1 MALLAVAIVV
11 CHVAVALVMRM
22 PWPAGLLAS
31 AQLGLPAGV
40 VSLGLTEHVL
50 TAGQGAAIVAAA
62 LITLG
67 ISSLGAVLLSRT
79 TAAAPT
85 AAPAPSP

>member
-1 MALLAVAIVV
+1 
-11 CHVAVALVMRM
+11 MR
-22 PWPAGLLAS
+22 AQY

-40 VSLGLTEHVL
+40 VSLGLTEHVV

-79 TAAAPT
+79 PAATPT
-85 AAPAPSP
+85 AAPAATP